1 MSSNPSRLAKKTARK
16 NYGSTDSPT
25 DTGTHLVSTPGLSS
39 GGDPSGAPSTRGPD
53 SSTGISTGSIVC
65 PRNLATKNA
74 RKVTTALP
82 STASR
87 HSTIDDN
94 SDPPSTSSLTLVDTP
109 TGVGTHPLS
118 VAVKVSR
125 TVAFRDLPPASSRR
139 SAVDSDAGVPS
150 SHHGRI
156 LASDELTTHR
166 PQDRASAVLSRT
178 DLRNS
183 THHLGYRF
191 FANFIPSVDRASPYQ
206 LYIDKVGEPT
216 FQIVVHRSWDTTD
229 GGLPGDLGY
238 YRPCRS
244 TTITDIP
251 TAEQRKWMNRHVFTE
266 LIPDGVTG
274 QRVSRIATGRQSKRT
289 GVEQRERTG
298 GRHLRISKRKSYL
311 VEGKFVSLGP
321 DGSSSSSGDTT
332 DELEESRE
340 GQPE

>member
-16 NYGSTDSPT
+16 NYGSTDGPT
-25 DTGTHLVSTPGLSS
+25 DTGAHPVSTPGLSS

-53 SSTGISTGSIVC
+53 SSTGISTGGIVC

-87 HSTIDDN
+87 HSTIDDD

-109 TGVGTHPLS
+109 MGVGTRPLS
-118 VAVKVSR
+118 VAVKASR

-139 SAVDSDAGVPS
+139 SAVDSDAGAPS

-156 LASDELTTHR
+156 LASDELTTHH
-166 PQDRASAVLSRT
+166 PQDRAGAVLSRT
-178 DLRNS
+178 DLRN
-183 THHLGYRF
+183 
-191 FANFIPSVDRASPYQ
+191 
-206 LYIDKVGEPT
+206 
-216 FQIVVHRSWDTTD
+216 
-229 GGLPGDLGY
+229 
-238 YRPCRS
+238 
-244 TTITDIP
+244 
-251 TAEQRKWMNRHVFTE
+251 EQRKWMNRHVFTE

-298 GRHLRISKRKSYL
+298 GRHLRISRRKSYL

-321 DGSSSSSGDTT
+321 DGSSSSSSDTT